1 MDDIGNDVGWYYY
14 QDLSAA
20 QREIMHLYFYI
31 RGINQQVEL
40 WKLFAQTQWWRWIRT
55 NLKTKKI
62 EETLVQG
69 ALRPSVFGAW
79 EYIFPE
85 ECLAEVLTSFKV
97 VDAGSS
103 IGAEPTRKNKAGLF
117 VLRKLFGCKKI
128 PKKIYEEAKKIQGS
142 VMINGYWRGISQL
155 NIPGVSIHIIG
166 YKEDVRKKV
175 EKWGYEQ
182 EML

>member
-1 MDDIGNDVGWYYY
+1 
-14 QDLSAA
+14 
-20 QREIMHLYFYI
+20 MHLYFYI

-40 WKLFAQTQWWRWIRT
+40 WKLFAQTQWWRWLRK

-62 EETLVQG
+62 EEVLVQG

-97 VDAGSS
+97 GDGG
-103 IGAEPTRKNKAGLF
+103 IGAKPTRKNKAKLLS
-117 VLRKLFGCKKI
+117 LRKLFGCKKI
-128 PKKIYEEAKKIQGS
+128 PKKIYEEAKKIQAS
-142 VMINGYWRGISQL
+142 VMIKGFWRGLSQL
-155 NIPGVSIHIIG
+155 NIPGVAIHVIG
-166 YKEDVRKKV
+166 YKEDDRQEV